1 MEYTGK
7 FEAGQWVYVA
17 EDVSQSLPLNSRSQH
32 AEVRSKQG
40 KRLKV
45 QFWPRALFPVIDL
58 QKDAIVSLTFFLAEA
73 DLVSCEEHKCLARLA
88 QSMSTLL

>member
-45 QFWPRALFPVIDL
+45 QFLASCV
-58 QKDAIVSLTFFLAEA
+58 VSCDRPAERCYCVSNVFLAEA